1 MIQFSFKNFLLFSIL
16 IILINPTLSNA
27 QKKNTKESAVL
38 PWEVDTLIKPIPL
51 NRQLYSD
58 RIDAEIKKI
67 DLRDGELDNALSLDD
82 TLISK
87 VLTQSLLKEI
97 PLIKIHIENLEVGH
111 QEKIKYHKELLNL
124 TRRLSNM
131 SFNLENLSYI
141 KNSVQNFGEILI
153 ALQTND
159 VQNFIKKNKNIYTL
173 DNINLLSDFPKEKAA
188 VFETVGNQYPEMMI
202 KRLPDFAKEAY
213 ADPIVAAAAKIL
225 PGTILNYATS
235 TSYLSDV
242 VRRNKDPLVQT
253 IVQIATFSKNP
264 LKALPFLDFIHN
276 KTKTI
281 AEIDELSKS
290 EKEYYKALVAAKIAN
305 PKYGIQV
312 LNDELNYRGLLLVR
326 VVNELHDSP
335 APVRFKSIMDYNA
348 AEIYFM
354 IIASQDEIYTSSFTW
369 MFDRMKEIMAPE
381 KGNDFLN
388 RLNKSNF
395 RTFIRMCA
403 GYNKLAPFLQTMDE
417 KDKVLLMKE
426 FVANLEKGNDDEL
439 EDAVDVA
446 DAFGSIT
453 DTSLVNFLKAE
464 VKTNYEK
471 VYKANNKEST
481 KGLIIYGLLSTIF
494 NSAEN
499 SDQLTN
505 NLSIIPPIT
514 FVPNT
519 SLKNEN
525 GEIIVQAFFYGD
537 ADGKMSYNS
546 FRNNFNNS
554 NWKSST
560 NAHWVTYTST
570 GSQKIIVY
578 ANLPHNE
585 PEDETAQK
593 ELAKYFSQNNIQP
606 SMVIHRGHSY
616 HLDGSL
622 NSLTPNVKVVMLG
635 SCGGYHNLAKVL
647 DRSPDANIISS
658 KQVGAASI
666 NDPIIAEMLKQL
678 LNGNDLNWLNAWSD
692 LSSYFSKRGAME
704 RDLFSDY
711 IPPNKNLGAIF
722 IKAYRKL
729 SLQAEF

>member
-1 MIQFSFKNFLLFSIL
+1 MLFSIL
-16 IILINPTLSNA
+16 IILINPTFISA
-27 QKKNTKESAVL
+27 QKKTAKESAAL
-38 PWEVDTLIKPIPL
+38 PWEIDTLIKPIPV

-97 PLIKIHIENLEVGH
+97 PLIKIHIENLEVEH

-124 TRRLSNM
+124 TRRLSHMN
-131 SFNLENLSYI
+131 FNLENLSYI
-141 KNSVQNFGEILI
+141 KNSVQNFEEIII
-153 ALQTND
+153 ALQTDN
-159 VQNFIKKNKNIYTL
+159 VHNFVKKNKNIYTL

-188 VFETVGNQYPEMMI
+188 VFEAVGDQYPEMMI

-426 FVANLEKGNDDEL
+426 FVANLEKGNEDEL

-499 SDQLTN
+499 SDQLTSS
-505 NLSIIPPIT
+505 LSIIPPIT

-560 NAHWVTYTST
+560 NAHWTTYTST
-570 GSQKIIVY
+570 GPQKIIVY

-585 PEDETAQK
+585 PEDEAAQK

-678 LNGNDLNWLNAWSD
+678 LNGKDLNWLNAWSD